1 MKALI
6 VYSRFNEDVTTL
18 LLNECVKGFT
28 EQGFE
33 PKIVDVP
40 GAVEIPLMIQ
50 TFLDCEEFDCVVA
63 LGCIIKGDTEH
74 YDAVCEMCAA
84 GIMDVMLTT
93 GVPIVFEVLMVDEK
107 QKALDRISKGY
118 QAAFVAT
125 EMAAKLKKTRV
136 S

>member
-1 MKALI
+1 MNPLV
-6 VYSRFNEDVTTL
+6 VYSRFNEDITVP
-18 LLNECVKGFT
+18 LLNECLKGFS

-33 PKIVDVP
+33 PKVVDVP

-50 TFLDCEEFDCVVA
+50 NQLDRGDFDCVVA
-63 LGCIIKGDTEH
+63 LGCVIKGDTEH
-74 YDAVCEMCAA
+74 YDAVCEMCSA

-93 GVPIVFEVLMVDEK
+93 GVPVVFEVLMVDDK

-118 QAAFVAT
+118 HAAFVAT
-125 EMAAKLKKTRV
+125 EMAAKLIE